1 MLHLLSVATG
11 GAVGA
16 LARYWVSGVLVS
28 NAQFKLPYG
37 TMLCN
42 VLGSFLMGIFFVL
55 IMEKARISPELRPLL
70 MVGFLGAFTTFST
83 FSLEAV
89 TMLQEGHIMSA
100 AIYILMSVV
109 LCMVALY
116 SGLWFTRLF

>member
-1 MLHLLSVATG
+1 MLHLISVAAG
-11 GAVGA
+11 GATGA
-16 LARYWVSGVLVS
+16 LARYWVSGILIS

-37 TMLCN
+37 TMICN
-42 VLGSFLMGIFFVL
+42 VLGSFLMGVGFVL

>member
-1 MLHLLSVATG
+1 MLHLFSVAAG
-11 GAVGA
+11 GAAGA
-16 LARYWVSGVLVS
+16 LARYWVSAYLVN
-28 NAQFKLPYG
+28 NAQFRLPYG

-42 VLGSFLMGIFFVL
+42 VLGSFLMGVFFVL
-55 IMEKARISPELRPLL
+55 IMEKARINPEFRPVL